1 MSSSRLSPRSKLAT
15 ATGDQPSSAETRPD
29 APGLLSIAAVERD
42 TGLLKDTLR
51 VWEKRYGF
59 PQPLRDANGER
70 IYPREQVE
78 RLRQIRRLMD
88 QGHRPG
94 KLFAASP
101 TDFAALLVQ
110 RDAPAAL
117 PAEVQRMLGLLQASA
132 ADTLRS
138 ALQERLQALGLE
150 DFVLHFATPLSIAI
164 GAAWARGEL
173 EVAHEHLY
181 TEQMQNLLRAALTAL
196 PIRTGSPRVLLTTFP
211 NELHSLGLLFAQA
224 LLASHGAAC
233 TSLGAQTPL
242 EDIRK
247 TAQNGGFD
255 VILLSFSG
263 AFPARAAFSGLRTLA
278 ADLAPGTQIWAG
290 GRHLADKPA
299 AIDGVRYLAGMAD
312 TLLALHDWHAT
323 SPS

>member
-1 MSSSRLSPRSKLAT
+1 MKYLSSPLPE
-15 ATGDQPSSAETRPD
+15 SAD
-29 APGLLSIAAVERD
+29 CLSIAAVERD

-59 PQPLRDANGER
+59 PQPLRDANDER
-70 IYPREQVE
+70 IYPRVQVE

-101 TDFAALLVQ
+101 AEFAALLLQ
-110 RDAPAAL
+110 GEAPAAL
-117 PAEVQRMLGLLQASA
+117 SAEAQAALTLLQASSA
-132 ADTLRS
+132 ETLRT
-138 ALQERLQALGLE
+138 ALQARLQTLGLE
-150 DFVLHFATPLSIAI
+150 NFVLHFATPLSIAV
-164 GAAWARGEL
+164 GAAWARGEI
-173 EVAHEHLY
+173 EVAQEHLY
-181 TEQMQNLLRAALTAL
+181 TEQLQNLLRAAINAL
-196 PIRTGSPRVLLTTFP
+196 PINTGSPRVLLTTFP

-247 TAQNGGFD
+247 TAQSGNFD

-278 ADLAPGTQIWAG
+278 ASLAPDTSIWAG
-290 GRHLADKPA
+290 GRHLAEKPA
-299 AIDGVRYLAGMAD
+299 TIDGVRYLAGMAD
-312 TLLALHDWHAT
+312 TLIALQDWRDTH
-323 SPS
+323 PS